1 MFGWSIINIIVCY
14 NYKLTA
20 EREWVDKVINK
31 GEYFI
36 KQTLS
41 GQYKCRNSGYSAL
54 CEDVRHVL
62 LTIDRLYITMQMSRK
77 YSFIV
82 Y

>member
-1 MFGWSIINIIVCY
+1 MCY

-20 EREWVDKVINK
+20 ERQWVDKVINK